1 MTKIDNLVFSCSQK
15 RDPMFFSL
23 TNDFLDNDPNSE
35 YGYKKFDGT
44 IIING
49 EVYNEEDEDDYGEV
63 IENIGAIRF
72 HAYNLS
78 NLGFNYFEQNWT
90 DANKHSHLSIA
101 MDVDSSDT
109 DFYHSVFKKAYTKE
123 ASAVPFEKWQDMTFA
138 ITEGYLITLD
148 WVCINPEFRGQGIAQ
163 YILKN
168 LFKIIYTEFN
178 IVPLFAVGTCIADRD
193 EPENMLEVQKKLLKK
208 NGFSVFKHKDS
219 TAFCKFI
226 YDNDFM
232 VAVSR

>member
-1 MTKIDNLVFSCSQK
+1 MFRCAQQ
-15 RDPMFFSL
+15 RDSLLFSL
-23 TNDFLDNDPNSE
+23 TSNFLDNDPNSE
-35 YGYKKFDGT
+35 YGYKKFEGT
-44 IIING
+44 IVIDG
-49 EVYNEEDEDDYGEV
+49 YAYNEEDDDGKI
-63 IENIGAIRF
+63 IENIGEIRF

-78 NLGFNYFEQNWT
+78 NLGFNYFEQNWS

-109 DFYHSVFKKAYTKE
+109 DFYHSVFKKAYTKA
-123 ASAVPFEKWQDMTFA
+123 ASAISFDEWDNMTFS

-148 WVCINPEFRGQGIAQ
+148 KVYIKPEFRGQGIGQ
-163 YILKN
+163 YIHEN

-178 IVPLFAVGTCIADRD
+178 IVPLFAVGICVPDRD